1 MALRILFLHPTYTFG
16 GAERTALNL
25 LEGLDKEQYKVTLV
39 TSKKI
44 SGYFSHL
51 PIEKIIFIDDIGIDV
66 WFNQVNTAG
75 IKKFWSDVRII
86 GNLIKNESPDITLG
100 MMYYASSLISLA
112 KKLFRLKTKIIS
124 SPRGPLTP
132 YINTFILNNK
142 TERLFWKLN
151 FYFLCMYSDGLIVA
165 TEGTKRD
172 CIENFRAEGAKIRV
186 INNGI
191 DASYVRKRSTEEIA
205 IEIPQGF
212 YVISTAGRLAY
223 EKSLF
228 VLFKALVLLKDVE
241 RIKLLIIGDGPMR
254 SELEML
260 SENLGIRDDVY
271 FLGFQENPYKYIKA
285 SDIFVHTCLLEG
297 FGNVIVEAMSCG
309 VPVIATNCPYG
320 PGEIINNG
328 QNGILVPM
336 NDEKALSKDI
346 GSLLRDEKR
355 RAEISLQA
363 YQRALYF
370 SVDRMVKSYEEF
382 FSEIARS

>member
-1 MALRILFLHPTYTFG
+1 MALRILFIHPTFTFG
-16 GAERTALNL
+16 GAERTAFNL

-51 PIEKIIFIDDIGIDV
+51 ALEKIIYIDDIGIDV
-66 WFNQVNTAG
+66 WFNQLNTAN
-75 IKKFWSDVRII
+75 IKKFWSDVRSI
-86 GNLIKNESPDITLG
+86 GILIKKESPDITLG

-151 FYFLCMYSDGLIVA
+151 FYFSCMYSDGLIVA
-165 TEGTKRD
+165 AEGTKRD
-172 CIENFRAEGAKIRV
+172 CIENFRAEGSKIRV

-191 DASYVRKRSTEEIA
+191 DVSYVRKMSSEDIN
-205 IEIPQGF
+205 IDIPQDF
-212 YVISTAGRLAY
+212 YIISTAGRLAY
-223 EKSLF
+223 EKSLSL
-228 VLFKALVLLKDVE
+228 LFKALALLNISEKV
-241 RIKLLIIGDGPMR
+241 KLLVIGDGPMKG
-254 SELEML
+254 ELEIL
-260 SENLGIRDDVY
+260 SENLGIKDDVC
-271 FLGFQENPYKYIKA
+271 FLGFQKNPYKYIKA

-328 QNGILVPM
+328 RSGMLVPM
-336 NDEKALSKDI
+336 NDEKTLSRAI
-346 GSLLRDEKR
+346 ISLLKDEQR
-355 RAEISLQA
+355 RAEISMQA
-363 YQRALYF
+363 YQRALFF
-370 SVDRMVKSYEEF
+370 SVDRMVKSYEKF